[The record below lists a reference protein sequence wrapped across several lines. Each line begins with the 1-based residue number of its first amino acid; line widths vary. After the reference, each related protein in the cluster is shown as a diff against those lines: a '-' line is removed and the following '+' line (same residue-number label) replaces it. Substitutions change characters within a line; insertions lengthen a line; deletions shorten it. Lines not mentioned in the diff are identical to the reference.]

1 MTDLEVKKHRN
12 AIQISN
18 KISFLQRKISNALLY
33 HAYDSLLTQKTHVLD
48 LNVLAEWVGFDSK
61 NEEYLKNALRG
72 LVTTPVEWSLLDKE
86 GQAEWGVSGIIAGV
100 TIKNRKVYYSYSD
113 QLTALLYNPDIFAR
127 IDVRIQQLFNSEY
140 ALALWENCLPY
151 VEVGY
156 TEWYDL
162 ETFRRLMGADGRE
175 AYNEFKILN
184 REVIKPAIA
193 SINASSN
200 ISLEVELEKEKK
212 RVIRLRF
219 KVASNKQGLL
229 ALPAAG
235 HSYNAE
241 LLDRLVNDFC
251 LAEMKAKEILDKYP
265 ENYIIENLKIVEAR
279 MKADDNDIENIAG
292 YTISALSTDYRP
304 KLSRLERDLQE
315 RKLKERVLKERKE
328 QDQVK
333 AKQARQEQARRLD
346 GDVTIYL
353 ESLPEHE
360 LQALRENFTRSITG
374 NAALTAAMRKNGFES
389 ATIKRSFKVFVGKML
404 KQANTAA

>member
-1 MTDLEVKKHRN
+1 MSDLEVKKHRN

-18 KISFLQRKISNALLY
+18 KISFLQRKLSNALLY
-33 HAYDSLLTQKTHVLD
+33 HAYDSLLTRKTHVLD

-113 QLTALLYNPDIFAR
+113 QLTELLYNPDIFAR

-162 ETFRRLMGADGRE
+162 DTFRKLMGADGRE

-184 REVIKPAIA
+184 REVIKPAMA

-212 RVIRLRF
+212 RVVRLRF

-229 ALPAAG
+229 ALPAAS
-235 HSYNAE
+235 HSYNVE

-251 LAEMKAKEILDKYP
+251 LTEMKAKEILDKYP
-265 ENYIIENLKIVEAR
+265 ENYILENLQIVEAR
-279 MKADDNDIENIAG
+279 VKTDEIENVAG
-292 YTISALSTDYRP
+292 YTLSALSKDYRP

-315 RKLKERVLKERKE
+315 RKLKERVLQERKE
-328 QDQVK
+328 QAQVK
-333 AKQARQEQARRLD
+333 AKQDRQEQARKLD
-346 GDVTIYL
+346 TDVTIYL
-353 ESLPEHE
+353 ESLPEQE
-360 LQALRENFTRSITG
+360 LQDLQEAFTRSISG
-374 NAALTAAMRKNGFES
+374 NAALSAALRKNGFES
-389 ATIKRSFKVFVGKML
+389 ATIKRSFKVFIGKRL
-404 KQANTAA
+404 KQTDTAA